1 MGSVVK
7 IKRSSV
13 KGKAPT
19 TSDLET
25 GEIAVNLR
33 DSKIFSSDGSNIV
46 ELGSNTSS
54 SSIGTLTVGNTSP
67 YTFPT
72 SDGENNQ
79 ILVTDGSGTLT
90 FQDSGG
96 TSALANTDGSTTI
109 TVDTFSKTDFRS
121 CQYFTQIVSI
131 DGIQMSQIHL
141 VHTTNTA
148 FLTEF
153 GKITTAAVPNLGT
166 FNTDTQGDNVRLLYT
181 PESTV
186 YQEQTVTAKRVTIM
200 RDQDAPFGADGD
212 LDLDSDTF
220 GTLDLNSA
228 NAPNVLD
235 LNSDDVSFGG

>member
-72 SDGENNQ
+72 SDGETNQ
-79 ILVTDGSGTLT
+79 VLITDGSGTLT
-90 FQDSGG
+90 FVDSGG
-96 TSALANTDGSTTI
+96 DTVIANAQGSSTV
-109 TVDTFSKTDFRS
+109 TVDTFAKEDFRS

-148 FLTEF
+148 FLVEY

-181 PESTV
+181 PESSV
-186 YQEQTVTAKRVTIM
+186 YQEQTVSAKRVTII

-220 GTLDLNSA
+220 GTLDLQTA

-235 LNSDDVSFGG
+235 MQA

>member
-7 IKRSSV
+7 IKRSTV
-13 KGKAPT
+13 QGKAPT
-19 TSDLET
+19 TSDLQT

-33 DSKIFSSDGSNIV
+33 DSKIFSSDGSNII

-54 SSIGTLTVGNTSP
+54 STIGTLTVGNTNP

-72 SDGENNQ
+72 SDGSTGQ
-79 ILVTDGSGTLT
+79 VLTTDGSGTLT
-90 FQDSGG
+90 FADTGG
-96 TSALANTDGSTTI
+96 EAALANAQGSSTI

-131 DGIQMSQIHL
+131 DGIQMSQLHL

-148 FLTEF
+148 FLVEF
-153 GKITTAAVPNLGT
+153 GKITTAAVPNLGS
-166 FNTDTQGDNVRLLYT
+166 FNADTQGDNVRLLYT
-181 PESTV
+181 PESSV

-200 RDQDAPFGADGD
+200 NDQDAPFGADGD

-220 GTLDLNSA
+220 GTLDLQTA

-235 LNSDDVSFGG
+235 MGSVA